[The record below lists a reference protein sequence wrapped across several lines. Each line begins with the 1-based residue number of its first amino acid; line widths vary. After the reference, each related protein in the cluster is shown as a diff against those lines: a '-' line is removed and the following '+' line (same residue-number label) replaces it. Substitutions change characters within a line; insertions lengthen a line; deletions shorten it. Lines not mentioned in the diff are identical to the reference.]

1 MLMKKTLTL
10 ILAIVLVLTMPVC
23 AFANSNNVVVSSQ
36 APVLNSISFKNADIQ
51 GVFDPYVYEYGIT
64 LADPSVTP
72 TLDDYEINGDA
83 NIFVT
88 YKTDL
93 AGRQTGVIATL
104 KFANGTV
111 TYTFNYLNTASSTV
125 NSNNNLAMVACEL
138 CEVYPA
144 LNQTDTKYTLYIPN
158 DLTEINLS
166 VATEDVGAHCSVP
179 GTITIGDEK
188 ELDIPLTVIASD
200 STAKSYTFSVKR
212 LDKTCQEVR
221 DEMAQDDFTSLVEK
235 QLTVQKT
242 ETAIIAG
249 CAVGGLILLAI
260 LIKVVKRLT
269 VKVSDSDESEFF
281 EILATEQE
289 ESDEK

>member
-1 MLMKKTLTL
+1 MLMKKTLTF
-10 ILAIVLVLTMPVC
+10 ILTMVLVLTMPIC

-36 APVLNSISFKNADIQ
+36 APMLNSISFKNATIE
-51 GVFDPYVYEYGIT
+51 GEFNPYTYEYGVT

-72 TLDDYEINGDA
+72 TLNNYEINGEA

-93 AGRQTGVIATL
+93 AGRQTGIIATL
-104 KFANGTV
+104 KFANGSV
-111 TYTFNYLNTASSTV
+111 IYTFNYLNSATSTV

-144 LNQTDTKYTLYIPN
+144 LNPADTKYTLYIPS
-158 DLTEINLS
+158 DLTEINLT
-166 VATEDVGAHCSVP
+166 VATEDVGAHCAVP
-179 GTITIGDEK
+179 GTITIGEEK

-200 STAKSYTFSVKR
+200 STAKAYTFSVKR

-235 QLTVQKT
+235 QMTVQKT
-242 ETAIIAG
+242 ETAIVIG
-249 CAVGGLILLAI
+249 CAVGGIILLAI
-260 LIKVVKRLT
+260 LIKLVKRLT
-269 VKVSDSDESEFF
+269 VKVSDVDDVAFF
-281 EILATEQE
+281 ETLEPEKDE
-289 ESDEK
+289 EE